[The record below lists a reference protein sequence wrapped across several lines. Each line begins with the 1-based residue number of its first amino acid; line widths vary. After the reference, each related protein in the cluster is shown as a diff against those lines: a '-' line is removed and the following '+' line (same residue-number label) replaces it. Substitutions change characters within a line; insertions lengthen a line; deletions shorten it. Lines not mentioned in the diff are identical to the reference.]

1 MAVFVATDYK
11 ITINGTNFSAN
22 LTQAELS
29 QEAADVETTAFG
41 SGWTTRVSG
50 LKSASLTLSFNQ
62 DFGAS
67 SVDATLSPLLG
78 SLATVTMVPV
88 GTNGTSATN
97 PVYSGTFLVT
107 QYTPFSASIG
117 DLATLDVTW
126 PASGTVSRATA

>member
-11 ITINGTNFSAN
+11 ITINGVNFSTN

-29 QEAADVETTAFG
+29 MEAAEVDTTAFG
-41 SGWTTRVSG
+41 SGFTTRVGG

-67 SVDATLSPLLG
+67 SIDSTLSPLLG
-78 SLATVTMVPV
+78 SLATVVMLPTS
-88 GTNGTSATN
+88 GTVSATN
-97 PVYSGTFLVT
+97 PTYTGTFLVT

-126 PASGTVSRATA
+126 PASGTVTRATA